1 MKEETTLINMRIPNS
16 ILKEFDEL
24 VAKDNL
30 VPSRTAKI
38 IAMMHAEIMK
48 YKKSD
53 KRWQIEKLRT

>member
-53 KRWQIEKLRT
+53 KR